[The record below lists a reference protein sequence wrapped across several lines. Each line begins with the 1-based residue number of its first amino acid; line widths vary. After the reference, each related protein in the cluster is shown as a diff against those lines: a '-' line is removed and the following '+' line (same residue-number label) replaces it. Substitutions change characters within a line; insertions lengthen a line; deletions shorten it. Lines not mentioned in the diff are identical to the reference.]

1 MTVGISTVAV
11 ADRMLDWLRGT
22 APATIAGLYLKLHTG
37 DPGAAGTAN
46 ASAVT
51 TRPQITM
58 AAASGGAMS
67 LSSASGSY
75 TMTATETITHVS
87 VWDASTA
94 GTFLMSMA
102 LTTSRSVVN
111 GDVLTINSVTI
122 SHTPLAA

>member
-11 ADRMLDWLRGT
+11 ANRMLDWLRGT

-111 GDVLTINSVTI
+111 GDVLTINSVNI